1 MLKRFS
7 LKKREKNALENITSL
22 KEEGLKGEVKV
33 TGLPPIA
40 IKESKKKEEKIELT
54 SLKKEGIK
62 PLAAY
67 NFVSDNIP
75 ITINI
80 YKKKGEFVPIY
91 EVSIS
96 SISKNTEIILEKI
109 REELTSQVSLGM
121 VDILTTKDTGIIE
134 QRFMDAITTLV
145 NKHFPDANETTANF
159 LKSYLVQ
166 RSLGL
171 GSIEILMDDINLEEI
186 AINDAEEPVWVYH
199 VKFGWLKTTIMLA
212 SEDQIRHYAAMI
224 GRRVG
229 RQLTIL
235 EPLMDAHLRGGDRVN
250 ATLEPISVKGNTIT
264 LRKFAAKPWTITDF
278 IKDNTISTEAAALI
292 WLGVQYELSTLISG
306 GTATGKTSMLNVVA
320 NFFPPNQ
327 RIISIEDTREIQ
339 LPKFLHWIPMVT
351 RLPNPEGKGEVSMLD
366 LLVNSLRMRPDRII
380 VGEIRRKRE
389 AEVLFE
395 AIHTGHSVYAT
406 VHANDTRETI
416 TRLTNPPIE
425 IPKTMLPAISMIVVQ
440 YRNRRTGVRKT
451 FQIAE
456 ILPDSEA
463 NVLIQLDIRK
473 GVLKKVANSKA
484 LMSTIELFTGFTRS
498 EISKSLNEKEAVLK
512 WLVKSN
518 INTVDTVGRVMA
530 EYYTNTDNLMSSVR
544 KNKLLDD

>member
-1 MLKRFS
+1 MLKQSSANR
-7 LKKREKNALENITSL
+7 KEKNSENSSNAE
-22 KEEGLKGEVKV
+22 KEERSEVKL
-33 TGLPPIA
+33 TGLPPIPL
-40 IKESKKKEEKIELT
+40 KEGNKAETKEMQAAPKKEI
-54 SLKKEGIK
+54 IK
-62 PLAAY
+62 VLSTY

-80 YKKKGEFVPIY
+80 YKEKGEFVPIY
-91 EVSIS
+91 NVSIS
-96 SISKNTEIILEKI
+96 SISKTTEIILEKI
-109 REELTSQVSLGM
+109 REELTAQVSLGM

-134 QRFMDAITTLV
+134 QRFMEAITTLV
-145 NKHFPDANETTANF
+145 SKHFPDADERTANF
-159 LKSYLVQ
+159 LKSYLIQ

-171 GSIEILMDDINLEEI
+171 GSIEILMDDTNLEEI
-186 AINDAEEPVWVYH
+186 AINDAEDPVWVYH
-199 VKFGWLKTTIMLA
+199 IKFGWLKTNIMLS
-212 SEDQIRHYAAMI
+212 SEDQIRHYATMI

-235 EPLMDAHLRGGDRVN
+235 EPLMDANLKGGDRVN

-292 WLGVQYELSTLISG
+292 WLGVQYELSALISG
-306 GTATGKTSMLNVVA
+306 GTATGKTSMLNVMA

-339 LPKFLHWIPMVT
+339 LPKFLHWIPLIT
-351 RLPNPEGKGEVSMLD
+351 RMPNPEGKGEVSMLD

-406 VHANDTRETI
+406 VHANDTNETI
-416 TRLTNPPIE
+416 TRLTNAPIE
-425 IPKTMLPAISMIVVQ
+425 IPKSMLPAISMIVVQ
-440 YRNRRTGVRKT
+440 YRNRRTGTRKT

-456 ILPDSEA
+456 ILPNAEP

-484 LMSTIELFTGFTRS
+484 LLSTIELFTGFTRK
-498 EISKSLNEKEAVLK
+498 ELNKSLVEKELVLK
-512 WLVKSN
+512 WLVKNN

-530 EYYTNTDNLMSSVR
+530 EYYTNKDNLMDYVK
-544 KNKLLDD
+544 KNKILND